1 MGTGTNTKVVAK
13 VLSYKKGERYAVDH
27 AVRAAWNVLIE
38 DRTDQSLEIVYIR
51 EVAEILKYTPVFVF
65 ASLVINEKLV
75 CVGRIP
81 KRDEVIDWLRAAI
94 AEMSPS
100 QEEESLSHE

>member
-1 MGTGTNTKVVAK
+1 MGTGMNSKVVAK

-51 EVAEILKYTPVFVF
+51 EVTEILKYTPVFIF

-81 KRDEVIDWLRAAI
+81 KRDEVIVWLRAAI
-94 AEMSPS
+94 AEMSSP
-100 QEEESLSHE
+100 QEEGSLSHE